1 MRIQKKN
8 NSLYQ
13 SKLANEFSTENASDV
28 ISLNSD
34 VTQLNSVL
42 SPISGN
48 ITALSGNIVTLN
60 NNINSA
66 NNNVNNINTNLRFWW
81 TYLYEINNPYST
93 NSTTPFE
100 FNLGTFNTYTKKS
113 GTVVLITI
121 TFSFRTN
128 SFTGGGAKFYYSL
141 SSPTSWEPINGL
153 SSPGYY
159 TLGYSQTTQFS
170 VDDMR
175 GAGTYTFRFA
185 ASVNNGAHT
194 IFIDNVS
201 LLIQEIRTV

>member
-66 NNNVNNINTNLRFWW
+66 NSNVNNINTNLRFWW
-81 TYLYEINNPYST
+81 GYIYEINNPYST

-113 GTVVLITI
+113 GTVVLVTI
-121 TFSFRTN
+121 TFTFRTN
-128 SFTGGGAKFYYSL
+128 SFTGGGANFYYST
-141 SSPTSWEPINGL
+141 SSPTSWQLVGGPA
-153 SSPGYY
+153 YY
-159 TLGYSQTTQFS
+159 TLGSAQTVQFTI
-170 VDDMR
+170 DDQR
-175 GAGTYTFRFA
+175 SAGTYTYRFA
-185 ASVNNGAHT
+185 AAVTNSSHT